1 MPDRVGHDGDGVR
14 NDGDGVR
21 NDGDGVRNDGDGVG
35 NDGDEGEGRAE
46 RAGGGSRS
54 TSGMTRM
61 GGVAGDGRRT
71 FHCFNE
77 FYVYLQ
83 VVWRDV
89 STFYERST

>member
-1 MPDRVGHDGDGVR
+1 MEILENKDFGNASGGTGER
-14 NDGDGVR
+14 
-21 NDGDGVRNDGDGVG
+21 VG
-35 NDGDEGEGRAE
+35 NDVDED
-46 RAGGGSRS
+46 
-54 TSGMTRM
+54 
-61 GGVAGDGRRT
+61 VAGNGRQP

>member
-1 MPDRVGHDGDGVR
+1 MPDQVGHDGDGDEAGRAEGRGSPIDVG
-14 NDGDGVR
+14 NDEDGI
-21 NDGDGVRNDGDGVG
+21 GVG
-35 NDGDEGEGRAE
+35 NDGDGV
-46 RAGGGSRS
+46 
-54 TSGMTRM
+54 
-61 GGVAGDGRRT
+61 GVAGDGRRT